1 MIQCTMYILAVRG
14 VSFHILY
21 FLPPAMLN
29 NTNVKN
35 VSDGL
40 TWSLVSVVPPYPGV
54 SNLKASKAQIQPTED
69 LGLVESVN
77 VETSD
82 RTKKAK

>member
-14 VSFHILY
+14 VSFHVLY
-21 FLPPAMLN
+21 FLPPDMLN

-40 TWSLVSVVPPYPGV
+40 TWSLVSLVPPYPGI
-54 SNLKASKAQIQPTED
+54 SNLKAYKAIQPTET

-77 VETSD
+77 AETTD
-82 RTKKAK
+82 RTEKAK